1 MDQRTPCNKKK
12 PCILVGRK
20 GMCLNLRQ
28 GVSYTEKPQLRCY
41 DKSERSYFTEG
52 MKKDCVEQ
60 KTCSMGQEIE
70 GRFYIHTALF
80 P

>member
-1 MDQRTPCNKKK
+1 MQLKK
-12 PCILVGRK
+12 PRILVGRK

-60 KTCSMGQEIE
+60 KTL
-70 GRFYIHTALF
+70 AWVKK
-80 P
+80 

>member
-1 MDQRTPCNKKK
+1 
-12 PCILVGRK
+12 
-20 GMCLNLRQ
+20 MCLNLRQ

-60 KTCSMGQEIE
+60 KTL
-70 GRFYIHTALF
+70 AWVKK
-80 P
+80 